1 MTRRHTVVTR
11 MNHKSEGG
19 KYPIFQGVNS
29 CCSPQYIITFI
40 HPVIWSEP
48 LIFNNTVD
56 AFVVTL
62 VREKYLVEAITAHSA
77 SVLMTCVMKGETA
90 CAAL

>member
-1 MTRRHTVVTR
+1 
-11 MNHKSEGG
+11 MNHKSDGW
-19 KYPIFQGVNS
+19 KITNIPRSKLVLQPTV
-29 CCSPQYIITFI
+29 QYIITFI

-48 LIFNNTVD
+48 WIFNNTVD

-62 VREKYLVEAITAHSA
+62 VREKYLVEARTAQSA
-77 SVLMTCVMKGETA
+77 AVLMTCVMGGETA